1 MKTYENCI
9 RCGRKLKTD
18 ESKERGFGKVCW
30 EKWNKETKNKKL
42 FKVESEGE
50 NEQRN

>member
-1 MKTYENCI
+1 MKEYTHCI

-42 FKVESEGE
+42 FKVESEE
-50 NEQRN
+50 KHDA